1 MDRSQESR
9 DVDSDTHVQ
18 LTINYSALIIE
29 HCGFS
34 EYHELFRNSSVRC
47 ACNKQEPN
55 NLNHTWRFR
64 RT

>member
-1 MDRSQESR
+1 MDQSQESR
-9 DVDSDTHVQ
+9 NVDSDTHVQ
-18 LTINYSALIIE
+18 LTVNYSALIIQ

-47 ACNKQEPN
+47 ACHKQETN
-55 NLNHTWRFR
+55 NLNDTCRVR